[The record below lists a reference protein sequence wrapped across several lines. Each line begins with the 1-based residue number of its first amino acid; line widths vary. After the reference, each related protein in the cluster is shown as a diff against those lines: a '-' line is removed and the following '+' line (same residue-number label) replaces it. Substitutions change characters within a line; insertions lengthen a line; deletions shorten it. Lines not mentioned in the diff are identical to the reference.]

1 MNAGLAGKSIVSIDD
16 MSTEEIEGIFNLADE
31 MVENRNRFF
40 GKASNL
46 ELATLFYEPST
57 RTRLSFEAA
66 MHRLGGNVIST
77 WDMNATSAKKGESL
91 ADTVRVIGGYA
102 DLVVVRHP
110 WEGAAKLAAEYS
122 PVPVINAGDGGHEHP
137 TQTLCDLYTLKK
149 RHGSLKGL
157 RVALCGDL
165 ETGRTVHSLAIAL
178 TRFGAET
185 FFVPGKGKNIPDYL
199 LRRLQREYGAR
210 AERVRSGVLGLL
222 FGQSPGDETD
232 NVVNAIYMTPSE
244 SNQLALIPD
253 LDALQNDTVPDRLLN
268 FKRLAVYFT
277 RLQKER
283 GHGDSDDSAYPSLT
297 RERLKQKQLS
307 DISILHP
314 LPRIEEIAPDVDDD
328 PRSLYFQQAQYGI
341 PIRMALISH
350 VLGLA
355 RGEGAPRVPYA
366 RQIRGHRYDHPGFRC
381 RNEVCATRQE
391 PDFARRQ
398 FELIEGPEYVLRC
411 LYCDHEY
418 QPAVAGN
425 NATKVYHLAEASSPW
440 RQQTSLP
447 NLRFFESEA
456 EAKEAG
462 FIAAKGARTP
472 KEGPRDDTKTGSEWV
487 DMVTR

>member
-1 MNAGLAGKSIVSIDD
+1 MD
-16 MSTEEIEGIFNLADE
+16 
-31 MVENRNRFF
+31 
-40 GKASNL
+40 
-46 ELATLFYEPST
+46 
-57 RTRLSFEAA
+57 
-66 MHRLGGNVIST
+66 
-77 WDMNATSAKKGESL
+77 ATSAKKGESL

-102 DLVVVRHP
+102 DLIVVRHP

-149 RHGSLKGL
+149 RHGTLKGL

-178 TRFGAET
+178 TRFEAEI

-222 FGQSPGDETD
+222 FGKSPGDETD
-232 NVVNAIYMTPSE
+232 NVVNAIYMTPSK

-253 LDALQNDTVPDRLLN
+253 LDVLQQDTVPNRLLN
-268 FKRLAVYFT
+268 FKQLAVYFT

-283 GHGDSDDSAYPSLT
+283 GHGDSDDSAFPSLT

-350 VLGLA
+350 ILGLA
-355 RGEGAPRVPYA
+355 SGEGAPRVPYT
-366 RQIRGHRYDHPGFRC
+366 RQIRGHRYEHASFRC
-381 RNEVCATRQE
+381 RNEICVTRQE
-391 PDFARRQ
+391 PAFAHRQ

-411 LYCDHEY
+411 LYCDHEH
-418 QPAVAGN
+418 PSEVVGN
-425 NATKVYHLAEASSPW
+425 NANKVYYPTETSSSW
-440 RQQTSLP
+440 RQQTSLA
-447 NLRFFESEA
+447 NLRFFDSGTDA
-456 EAKEAG
+456 EKAG
-462 FIAAKGARTP
+462 FTPAKDARTP
-472 KEGPRDDTKTGSEWV
+472 KEDTKTGSEWMDV
-487 DMVTR
+487 VTR